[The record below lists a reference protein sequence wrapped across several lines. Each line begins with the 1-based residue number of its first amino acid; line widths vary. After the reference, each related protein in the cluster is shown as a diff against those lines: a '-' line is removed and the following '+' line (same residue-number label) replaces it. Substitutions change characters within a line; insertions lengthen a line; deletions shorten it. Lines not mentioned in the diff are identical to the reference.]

1 MRIVL
6 QRVSRASVRVDGQTT
21 GSVESGLLILIGI
34 GAADVAEDV
43 DHAVEKVA
51 NLRIFPDGQGLM
63 NRSLRETGGSAL
75 VVSQFTLLADV
86 HKGRRPSFIAAAAP
100 EVAEPLVDRFVAML
114 KEAGIRTETGIFG
127 AAMEVELV
135 NDGPV
140 TILLE
145 VSEGRVI

>member
-1 MRIVL
+1 VRIVL
-6 QRVSRASVRVDGQTT
+6 QRVSRASVRVDGKTT

-51 NLRIFPDGQGLM
+51 NLRIFPDEQSLM

-114 KEAGIRTETGIFG
+114 KEAGIRTETGIFR

>member
-1 MRIVL
+1 VRIVL
-6 QRVSRASVRVDGQTT
+6 QRVSRASVRVDGKTT

-51 NLRIFPDGQGLM
+51 NLRIFPDEQSLM